1 MQPSAHK
8 AAALSTLGCSLQ
20 QNTLGCSLQHIGL
33 HSTCTTTRPSHR
45 VAASASIMWLQ
56 VAGLRAEAAA
66 AAAALRRRHG
76 SAAAADAAAAV
87 AALSLNVGVPRDMQ
101 VGEYVSK
108 R

>member
-1 MQPSAHK
+1 
-8 AAALSTLGCSLQ
+8 
-20 QNTLGCSLQHIGL
+20 
-33 HSTCTTTRPSHR
+33 
-45 VAASASIMWLQ
+45 MWLQ

-101 VGEYVSK
+101 VGEYISE
-108 R
+108 